1 MSNTG
6 VFAPPHGVV
15 FAPHLGG
22 AEKKNFRYANLSPY
36 LYLTLPPTFQI
47 LEISLVQIGA
57 PHSLPPSS
65 PFPFPRGVNGPLN
78 PEGKERCK
86 QRNAFG
92 AFSGRKMRLTAI

>member
-36 LYLTLPPTFQI
+36 LYLTLPPHFPNPRNI
-47 LEISLVQIGA
+47 PGA
-57 PHSLPPSS
+57 DWCSALLASFVSLPLPARRERPLES
-65 PFPFPRGVNGPLN
+65 RG
-78 PEGKERCK
+78 
-86 QRNAFG
+86 
-92 AFSGRKMRLTAI
+92 